1 MLKMPQCGVPLE
13 QCGAAA
19 QRPVVP
25 DGGTAFSCA
34 RRSASALPLLTFKAP
49 ASALPVSSTST
60 QRPPT
65 WLPVVAG
72 IHTMCFP
79 LFAGALACEADAG
92 FRSKFS
98 CVDCSALVFVLVMVA
113 FVAPFTTNVTRYTPA

>member
-1 MLKMPQCGVPLE
+1 MAQCTLPSE
-13 QCGAAA
+13 QSAARA
-19 QRPVVP
+19 QGLDP
-25 DGGTAFSCA
+25 DPDADAGNPPWVEFSCA

-98 CVDCSALVFVLVMVA
+98 CVD
-113 FVAPFTTNVTRYTPA
+113 